1 MRLLLFAAV
10 LFCFAGC
17 DSGTEISEPEQ
28 FAPPAEPATVGS
40 GDGNGG
46 VSAPPMVE

>member
-1 MRLLLFAAV
+1 MRLLLLAAV
-10 LFCFAGC
+10 LICFAGC
-17 DSGTEISEPEQ
+17 GSETEISQPEE